1 MKYSSYSLDGQTTKN
16 TRNILDF
23 RLQIDMIE
31 IRKIL
36 QSAIYNQQSEISSLC
51 KLCGPFRYRLF
62 LIKEGIMLK
71 TAIQQLVD
79 GKDLGEEEMEAAM
92 DVIMSGKATPAQI
105 GAFITALRLKGET
118 IEEIT
123 GAARVMRRKATRIA
137 VDDSMVSMDRD
148 DINLDLETIVDTC
161 GTGGDSTNTFN
172 VSTTTAFV
180 VAGCGLRVAKHG
192 NRSVSSLCGSADV
205 IENLGVNLD
214 VSPAV
219 VEECL
224 SKVGI
229 GFLFAPA
236 LHGAMK
242 YAIGPR
248 KEIGIR
254 SIFNILGPLTNPA
267 GANVQVLGVYDKKLT
282 SVLAEVLNRLGS
294 RSAFVV
300 HGEDSLDEISITG
313 RTFVSELRNCQ
324 VSTYT
329 IEPEDFGLSRATL
342 DEIKGGNADEN
353 AQIVLGVLQGESGAR
368 RDIVLLNAAAALV
381 AAGRADD
388 FTEGIMHAAEAID
401 SGASMKK
408 LEALKEITNR

>member
-1 MKYSSYSLDGQTTKN
+1 
-16 TRNILDF
+16 
-23 RLQIDMIE
+23 
-31 IRKIL
+31 
-36 QSAIYNQQSEISSLC
+36 
-51 KLCGPFRYRLF
+51 
-62 LIKEGIMLK
+62 MLK
-71 TAIQQLVD
+71 TAIQKLVD

-161 GTGGDSTNTFN
+161 GTGGDGTNTFN

-205 IENLGVNLD
+205 IENLGVSLD

-224 SKVGI
+224 SRVGI

-282 SVLAEVLNRLGS
+282 PILAEVLNRLGS

-300 HGEDSLDEISITG
+300 YGEDCLDEISITG
-313 RTFVSELRNCQ
+313 RTFVSELKNNQ

-329 IEPEDFGLSRATL
+329 IEPEDFGLSRASL
-342 DEIKGGNADEN
+342 DAIRGGDANEN
-353 AQIVLGVLQGESGAR
+353 AQIVLEVLQGEPGAR

-381 AAGRADD
+381 AAGRSDD
-388 FTEGIMHAAEAID
+388 FTEGIMQAAEAID
-401 SGASMKK
+401 SGAAMKK
-408 LEALKEITNR
+408 LEALREITNR